1 MPSSELYCGVFRA
14 KSVYA
19 LVVAASVVWEADSA
33 PWPLVCSLPYVSSF
47 ARAADDMPVAI
58 TSGPLAL
65 VPPRLLNLLFPAYRF
80 AVLALCFVYWALSLP
95 MRTLLPHAKPAS
107 LQQGVVVSVNAGK
120 GVPKKPVGRAFVTP
134 LGLIG
139 DNQRSE
145 LVASWGGHGEKTI
158 SQRWLGMSHLPL
170 ARRRANQSGV
180 RV

>member
-1 MPSSELYCGVFRA
+1 
-14 KSVYA
+14 
-19 LVVAASVVWEADSA
+19 
-33 PWPLVCSLPYVSSF
+33 
-47 ARAADDMPVAI
+47 MPVAI